1 MELTS
6 MIIPI
11 LGIIVYSGSAYFKNF
26 ASGEV
31 KIYWPK
37 LIATVVVGLII
48 GIASLTSGVEV
59 TSEFIAAQIFTYTGS
74 IVFVENIIKGIIR
87 YFNPGWLQDPRQ
99 KAEKHLQSQSHW
111 DLIHEG
117 YSALQSLWQGLQYP
131 PC

>member
-1 MELTS
+1 MEPTS

-31 KIYWPK
+31 RIYWPK

-59 TSEFIAAQIFTYTGS
+59 TSEFIAAQIFMYSGS

-87 YFNPGWLQDPRQ
+87 YFNPGWLQDPE
-99 KAEKHLQSQSHW
+99 A
-111 DLIHEG
+111 
-117 YSALQSLWQGLQYP
+117 
-131 PC
+131 